1 MSLEDINVSLV
12 ENLDDAL
19 EFKRWLGQRHEGD
32 AIAVDT
38 ETTGLDQRAPGA
50 KIRLIQFGD
59 TQHGWSLPWE
69 DWRGVALEALNQWTG
84 TIVMHNSAFD
94 MKWLHHHGP
103 YRMPLD
109 RTVDTMIG
117 AHIINPLGSG
127 ALKSL
132 SVEHIDKRAAL
143 GQNMLA
149 HAFVEHGW
157 DWSTVPINFGPYWQY
172 SSLDTVLT
180 ARIWKKFSKDLLG
193 TYRDVFDL
201 EMAVRFVASRM
212 EERGARVDLE
222 YSRRKHDELQ
232 EYALALKA
240 WAKENY
246 GILLSSNPALAKKII
261 ELGGEFQSF
270 TEKGAP
276 KVDKDTLKY
285 FADPDNGFDP
295 ALQALTREARNY
307 RQAQKFA
314 STYFEAFLT
323 KAYGDTIHADIRTLG
338 ARTGRQSISGIPL
351 QQLPKGNAL
360 IRNAIIASDGCQIVT
375 CDYDQ
380 IEGRILASVAEDVG
394 LSEAF
399 RIADTEGGDFFV
411 ELGKQV
417 YHAPDFQKS
426 DKRRSLV
433 KSMFYGLLYGAGTA
447 KMAETAGVPVDKMQE
462 SVDSL
467 HARFPGIRKFMS
479 TVEDTG
485 MRRKF
490 AEGEAYVVTPL
501 GRRLPADPG
510 REYTL
515 VNYFIQSSAADV
527 LKRALVALDAAGY
540 GDWMV
545 MPVHDEV
552 VFDIPEEHV
561 AQAVQEIPELMADT
575 SYRVPLTASA
585 EGPFTRWGE
594 KYE

>member
-1 MSLEDINVSLV
+1 MSLDDVTVSLV

-19 EFKRWLGQRHEGD
+19 AFKRWLSERHEGN

-38 ETTGLDQRAPGA
+38 ETTGFDPYAPGA

-59 TQHGWSLPWE
+59 TQQGWSIPWE
-69 DWRGVALEALNQWTG
+69 DWRGLALEALNQWDG
-84 TIVMHNSAFD
+84 TLVTHNGAFE
-94 MKWLHHHGP
+94 MKWIHHHSP
-103 YRMPLD
+103 YRLPRD

-127 ALKSL
+127 ALKNL

-143 GQNMLA
+143 GQSMLN
-149 HAFVEHGW
+149 HAFLDHGW
-157 DWSTVPINFGPYWQY
+157 NWDTVPINFGPYWQY
-172 SSLDTVLT
+172 ASLDTVLT
-180 ARIWKKFSKDLLG
+180 AKLWQKFKNDLTG
-193 TYRDVFDL
+193 QYKSVFDL
-201 EMAVRFVASRM
+201 EMAVRFIASRM
-212 EERGARVDLE
+212 EERGARVDLG
-222 YSRRKHDELQ
+222 YSQRKHTELQ
-232 EYALALKA
+232 DYAASIKT
-240 WAKENY
+240 WAKEAY
-246 GILLSSNPALAKKII
+246 GILISSNPALAKKII

-270 TEKGAP
+270 TDKGAP

-285 FADPDNGFDP
+285 FSDPDNGFDP
-295 ALQALTREARNY
+295 ALQVLAREARNY

-323 KAYGDTIHADIRTLG
+323 KSYGNIVHADIRTLG

-360 IRNAIIASDGCQIVT
+360 VRNAFVPSEDHVIIT

-380 IEGRILASVAEDVG
+380 IEGRIMASMAEDAG

-399 RIADTEGGDFFV
+399 RVADEENGDFFV
-411 ELGKQV
+411 ELGKQI
-417 YHAPDFQKS
+417 YRDSTFQKS

-447 KMAETAGVPVDKMQE
+447 KMAETAGVAVDKMQQ
-462 SVDSL
+462 SVDAL
-467 HARFPGIRKFMS
+467 HTRFPGIKAFMS
-479 TVEDTG
+479 QIEDTG

-501 GRRLPADPG
+501 GRRLPADSG
-510 REYTL
+510 REYAL
-515 VNYFIQSSAADV
+515 VNYAIQSTAADV
-527 LKRALVALDAAGY
+527 LKRALVDLDAAGY
-540 GDWMV
+540 EDWMV

-552 VFDIPEEHV
+552 VFDIPEEH
-561 AQAVQEIPELMADT
+561 AEQALHEIPQLMADR

-585 EGPFTRWGE
+585 EGPFMRWGE